1 MDYNVVLK
9 LIDAGFTVEEI
20 RGMLAPEVK
29 NETGPDPAET
39 PAATPIPA
47 PAETPEPYKM
57 EPAPDKD
64 AQTLEALKDTIN
76 ELSGTIKELQRD
88 NARGA
93 VEPKRETPEEKT
105 LTIIGDFMKSM

>member
-1 MDYNVVLK
+1 MDYNDVLK
-9 LIDAGFTVEEI
+9 LIDAGFSAEEI
-20 RGMLAPEVK
+20 RGMIAPEVK
-29 NETGPDPAET
+29 SETE
-39 PAATPIPA
+39 PA
-47 PAETPEPYKM
+47 PAESPEHTPTPATAEKSN
-57 EPAPDKD
+57 EPAQD

>member
-1 MDYNVVLK
+1 MNYNDVLK
-9 LIDAGFTVEEI
+9 LIDAGFSAEEI
-20 RGMLAPEVK
+20 RGMIAPEVN
-29 NETGPDPAET
+29 NETGPVPAEMPT
-39 PAATPIPA
+39 ATPIPA
-47 PAETPEPYKM
+47 SAELPPEV
-57 EPAPDKD
+57 PAPDQD

>member
-1 MDYNVVLK
+1 MNYNDVLK
-9 LIDAGFTVEEI
+9 LIDAGFSAEEI
-20 RGMLAPEVK
+20 RGMIAPEVK
-29 NETGPDPAET
+29 SETGPSPAEMPT
-39 PAATPIPA
+39 ATPIPA
-47 PAETPEPYKM
+47 PAELPPEA
-57 EPAPDKD
+57 PAPDQD

>member
-1 MDYNVVLK
+1 MDYNDVLK
-9 LIDAGFTVEEI
+9 LIDAGFSAEEI
-20 RGMLAPEVK
+20 RGMIAPEAK
-29 NETGPDPAET
+29 SETGPAPAEM
-39 PAATPIPA
+39 PEATPIPA
-47 PAETPEPYKM
+47 PAELPPEA
-57 EPAPDKD
+57 PAPDQD

>member
-1 MDYNVVLK
+1 MNYNDVLK
-9 LIDAGFTVEEI
+9 LIDAGFTAEEI
-20 RGMLAPEVK
+20 RGMIAPEVK
-29 NETGPDPAET
+29 NETAEM

-47 PAETPEPYKM
+47 PTELPPE
-57 EPAPDKD
+57 EPAPGQG

-93 VEPKRETPEEKT
+93 VEPKREPPEEKT

>member
-1 MDYNVVLK
+1 MDYNDVLK
-9 LIDAGFTVEEI
+9 LIDAGFSAEEI
-20 RGMLAPEVK
+20 RGMIAPEVK
-29 NETGPDPAET
+29 NETGPAPAEM
-39 PAATPIPA
+39 PAATPTPT
-47 PAETPEPYKM
+47 PAELPTEG
-57 EPAPDKD
+57 PAPDQD